1 MCTYI
6 GLSGRLGGGGVMV
19 AKGTASYTI
28 KIDVDGCRK
37 KKCLAFTTPLVKK
50 RADPLAL
57 LLCRIWIGMW
67 ELTKTDLRAPAKKYT
82 LILDV

>member
-37 KKCLAFTTPLVKK
+37 KKCLVVH
-50 RADPLAL
+50 DSH
-57 LLCRIWIGMW
+57 
-67 ELTKTDLRAPAKKYT
+67 
-82 LILDV
+82 

>member
-37 KKCLAFTTPLVKK
+37 KNVWLHDALVKK

-57 LLCRIWIGMW
+57 LLCRICIGMW